1 MQAEKVRKV
10 LAEGDTPQV
19 REHESIVSEGLAEC
33 QKLLHVVCSDIL
45 NGHSLDDAVQER
57 FLLMR
62 REVEGCVA
70 KLRSLLSKLLETEG
84 VWVM

>member
-1 MQAEKVRKV
+1 MREA
-10 LAEGDTPQV
+10 LAEGDTPQLRV
-19 REHESIVSEGLAEC
+19 HESIVSEGLAEC

-45 NGHSLDDAVQER
+45 NKHSQDEAGLER
-57 FLLMR
+57 LLLMR
-62 REVEGCVA
+62 REVEACVA